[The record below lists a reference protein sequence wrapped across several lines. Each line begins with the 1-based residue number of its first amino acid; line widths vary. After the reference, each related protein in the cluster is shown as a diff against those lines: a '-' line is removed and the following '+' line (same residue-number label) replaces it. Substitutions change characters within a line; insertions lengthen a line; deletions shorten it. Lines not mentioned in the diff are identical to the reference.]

1 MAEIDNSGPAFPI
14 ETTATPWAPGLTK
27 REAFAMAAMQGIMTQ
42 PYSATIFYDDVAQ
55 IAVKAADALIKAL
68 GGEDG

>member
-1 MAEIDNSGPAFPI
+1 MANSNDLAS
-14 ETTATPWAPGLTK
+14 TMTK
-27 REAFAMAAMQGIMTQ
+27 REAFAMAAMQGILARST
-42 PYSATIFYDDVAQ
+42 STTIFYDDVAQ